1 MTTPA
6 LNRPV
11 DLMATT
17 PLIVRIVAGIAAND
31 ETPPPVVSAAA

>member
-1 MTTPA
+1 MTAPA

-11 DLMATT
+11 DVLATA
-17 PLIVRIVAGIAAND
+17 PLIVRIVAGVAAND